1 MALLLNILWLVF
13 GGFVAGCAWLLGGAI
28 LAITIVG
35 LPWAFSAWRIAGFVF
50 WPFGREIVS
59 RETYHGE
66 GDLGTG
72 CLGMVLNIVWF
83 VFAGWWIALTHVII
97 AIGEAITII
106 GIPFALKDIQ
116 LAQLALAPVGKT
128 IVDKR

>member
-1 MALLLNILWLVF
+1 MALVLNILWLVF

-28 LAITIVG
+28 LAVTVVG

-50 WPFGREIVS
+50 WPFGREVVD
-59 RETYHGE
+59 REAYSGE
-66 GDLGTG
+66 SDAGTG
-72 CLGMVLNIVWF
+72 CLGLFLNIVWF

>member
-1 MALLLNILWLVF
+1 MALLLNILWLIL

-28 LAITIVG
+28 LALTIVG

-59 RETYHGE
+59 REALTGE
-66 GDLGTG
+66 SDLGTG
-72 CLGMVLNIVWF
+72 CLGMILNIAWF
-83 VFAGWWIALTHVII
+83 IFAGWWIALIHVLTAI
-97 AIGEAITII
+97 AEAITII

-128 IVDKR
+128 VVDKR

>member
-28 LAITIVG
+28 LAVTIVG

-59 RETYHGE
+59 REVYNGE
-66 GDLGTG
+66 SDLGTG
-72 CLGMVLNIVWF
+72 CLGMIMNIVWF

-97 AIGEAITII
+97 AVGEAVTII

>member
-1 MALLLNILWLVF
+1 MALLLNILWLIL
-13 GGFVAGCAWLLGGAI
+13 GGFIAGCGWLIGGAI

-50 WPFGREIVS
+50 WPFGREIVN
-59 RETYHGE
+59 REAYNGQA
-66 GDLGTG
+66 DLGTG
-72 CLGMVLNIVWF
+72 CLGTILNIVWF
-83 VFAGWWIALTHVII
+83 IFAGWWIALIHVLSAI
-97 AIGEAITII
+97 AEAITII

-128 IVDKR
+128 VVDKR